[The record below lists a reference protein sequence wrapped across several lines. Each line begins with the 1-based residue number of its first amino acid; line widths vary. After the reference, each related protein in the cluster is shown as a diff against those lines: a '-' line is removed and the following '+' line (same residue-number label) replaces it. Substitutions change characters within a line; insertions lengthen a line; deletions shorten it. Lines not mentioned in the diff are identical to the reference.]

1 MRIVRKHKT
10 SVLLCTIICCLFS
23 ITYPLENNKQKII
36 IVGASSGIG
45 RALAKHYATC
55 DCEKSGCE
63 IGLVGRRTRFLK
75 SLQNEIPTKTYIKTI
90 DIADTK
96 TATTKFEELIEE
108 MGGIDICII
117 TAGAYATFNPD
128 DEWSSTKRLI
138 SVDVIGFA
146 NIVSIAM
153 DHFETQESGHLVGI
167 TSIDALRGIAEAP
180 GYSAAK
186 AYESLYLEGWRNR
199 MQQKKLPIYV
209 TEVMPGWVDV
219 EHTTFSDLPGT
230 FWVTSTQEAAQQIY
244 NAIKTGKKRVYVT
257 KRWELVS
264 WFLKLA
270 PDWLF
275 HMLMQN
281 KNKCNNIA

>member
-108 MGGIDICII
+108 MRTGENSNNLIILDDTIKDLKRSKMLAKVFLNRRHCIHDSEKDGNGGLSIMTTSQKYNLLPLEIRLNQSHYII
-117 TAGAYATFNPD
+117 FK
-128 DEWSSTKRLI
+128 SSNR
-138 SVDVIGFA
+138 
-146 NIVSIAM
+146 
-153 DHFETQESGHLVGI
+153 QE
-167 TSIDALRGIAEAP
+167 IDAVRNELMTDLSKDEQEELLEMCWSKP
-180 GYSAAK
+180 YSFLMIDVNK
-186 AYESLYLEGWRNR
+186 P
-199 MQQKKLPIYV
+199 KKDKYYCKFDKVIF
-209 TEVMPGWVDV
+209 E
-219 EHTTFSDLPGT
+219 E
-230 FWVTSTQEAAQQIY
+230 
-244 NAIKTGKKRVYVT
+244 
-257 KRWELVS
+257 
-264 WFLKLA
+264 
-270 PDWLF
+270 
-275 HMLMQN
+275 
-281 KNKCNNIA
+281 